1 MRTIEYSPNKIL
13 QCRKILRKENKVSL
27 RMILSQYRLWNKRAP
42 SSRPDSTRK
51 YAGDQIIQRF
61 GDQSRIR
68 DLVHVKSALDN
79 TPRFDVFMEV

>member
-13 QCRKILRKENKVSL
+13 QCRKILKENKGSL
-27 RMILSQYRLWNKRAP
+27 RMILSQSRLWNKRAP

-61 GDQSRIR
+61 GDESRIR
-68 DLVHVKSALDN
+68 DLVYVKSALDN
-79 TPRFDVFMEV
+79 TSRFDVFMEV